1 MALTKPL
8 NEQKVKD
15 GFKNLTFDMI
25 ENYNTHA
32 IEEHA
37 DRNEIECLDTVLSGH
52 KKSQGMFEYSGKKMD
67 KSMFLK
73 KIIETIMKQKQDD
86 IIAWM
91 KKSNNYNNI
100 DFPVVIRNKQ
110 IGKVFSKEDNSNK
123 ITEYA
128 TSAIRIVI
136 QRNDAMPLGFSLLT
150 AYPDLD
156 TRYKEKTERDLSE
169 LVKSTKTYKDSDDME
184 KIYHLYRTA
193 PNSSMQIYT
202 FDDRYTGEK
211 KLLTVVKDQ
220 NPNIIHKIRISK
232 NDCILNTYRNEYAG
246 TSEIPYVRKIQTDYS
261 RISNDRNSYSK
272 DADLNKTSVFERFK
286 RDFPQEAQDIN
297 YIQSLMQNHEFL
309 QNINIGPNRDDDHDS
324 KD

>member
-1 MALTKPL
+1 
-8 NEQKVKD
+8 
-15 GFKNLTFDMI
+15 
-25 ENYNTHA
+25 
-32 IEEHA
+32 
-37 DRNEIECLDTVLSGH
+37 
-52 KKSQGMFEYSGKKMD
+52 
-67 KSMFLK
+67 
-73 KIIETIMKQKQDD
+73 
-86 IIAWM
+86 
-91 KKSNNYNNI
+91 
-100 DFPVVIRNKQ
+100 
-110 IGKVFSKEDNSNK
+110 
-123 ITEYA
+123 
-128 TSAIRIVI
+128 
-136 QRNDAMPLGFSLLT
+136 
-150 AYPDLD
+150 
-156 TRYKEKTERDLSE
+156 
-169 LVKSTKTYKDSDDME
+169 
-184 KIYHLYRTA
+184 
-193 PNSSMQIYT
+193 MQIYT